1 MSLDRLSP
9 SNFRVRNVRYISR
22 RASLLAF
29 HDSPTNQRI
38 TLRNQPSQGL
48 FENAKLV
55 MHDAEYGV
63 VSCVRSQAQ
72 PDKKGK
78 ELKKWRDKKTLD
90 LAPAVVGSSAAKKTT
105 SLPWTSYPGLFAGGG
120 LDVMTSL
127 LLRRLLP
134 TLDRKA
140 KLKALDY
147 CSGNGVVAAA
157 IQLAAKKTKLT
168 LLDADSIALDAAKKN
183 LPRGESSAS
192 FILSDAWTRVSP
204 SETYDL
210 IVSNPPVHHGLAVDF
225 HPTRAL
231 LQSLPARLDDTSS
244 VAYVVTQR
252 YVPFRAIASSVVSP
266 SIDAMSIACEHAD
279 ARFVVWTCRR
289 KAR

>member
-1 MSLDRLSP
+1 
-9 SNFRVRNVRYISR
+9 
-22 RASLLAF
+22 
-29 HDSPTNQRI
+29 
-38 TLRNQPSQGL
+38 
-48 FENAKLV
+48 

-78 ELKKWRDKKTLD
+78 ELKKWRDKKMLD

-147 CSGNGVVAAA
+147 CSGNGVVAAG
-157 IQLAAKKTKLT
+157 IQLAAKVQFGGKVWIYGAATEGLK
-168 LLDADSIALDAAKKN
+168 SIIPD
-183 LPRGESSAS
+183 LPKVCASAS
-192 FILSDAWTRVSP
+192 S
-204 SETYDL
+204 
-210 IVSNPPVHHGLAVDF
+210 
-225 HPTRAL
+225 
-231 LQSLPARLDDTSS
+231 
-244 VAYVVTQR
+244 
-252 YVPFRAIASSVVSP
+252 
-266 SIDAMSIACEHAD
+266 
-279 ARFVVWTCRR
+279 
-289 KAR
+289 

>member
-1 MSLDRLSP
+1 
-9 SNFRVRNVRYISR
+9 
-22 RASLLAF
+22 
-29 HDSPTNQRI
+29 
-38 TLRNQPSQGL
+38 L

-147 CSGNGVVAAA
+147 CSGNGVVAAG

-168 LLDADSIALDAAKKN
+168 LLDADAIALDAAKKN
-183 LPRGESSAS
+183 LPRGESTAS
-192 FILSDAWTRVSP
+192 FILSDAWTRVDP
-204 SETYDL
+204 SETYNL

-231 LQSLPARLDDTSS
+231 LQSLPVRLDETSG
-244 VAYVVTQR
+244 VAYIVTQR

-266 SIDAMSIACEHAD
+266 SSAVSIACEHAD

-289 KAR
+289 RAR